1 MLFLAKLNA
10 RVALLVM
17 LALLIVS
24 NLWAGARGFAL
35 GDALTVDVLS
45 LVYVALGLTFSASL
59 DSVIYIVAWIV
70 GFSPFLNSFKAGYT
84 RLFAHVG
91 PPAIVAGGLLAGL
104 GEETFF
110 RGVLQRELGILP
122 VALLFALA
130 HAGRGL
136 TLFTIWAFV
145 KGLVFGALYQI
156 SGNLLVPMLVH
167 GIHDSAG
174 MFFGRYIFGRYLPP
188 APTLADWL
196 RALSAPAR
204 LVLETTTLPD
214 PLADE
219 PSAPAALPA
228 PDEPP
233 TSNEPPSAV
242 TAAEP
247 TEPPASADA
256 QRTSD
261 ETAAPAKP
269 AGPLAAAADTVVSTP
284 AAPPGATAG
293 PAAPSARLTE
303 VGVTPETS
311 AAAPPAAPAFPKS

>member
-24 NLWAGARGFAL
+24 NLWAGTRGFAL
-35 GDALTVDVLS
+35 GDALTVNVLS

-59 DSVIYIVAWIV
+59 DSVIYMLAWIV
-70 GFSPFLNSFKAGYT
+70 GFSPFLNSFKAGYM

-91 PPAIVAGGLLAGL
+91 LPAILAGGLLAGL

-122 VALLFALA
+122 AALLFALA

-136 TLFTIWAFV
+136 TLFTIWAFIE
-145 KGLVFGALYQI
+145 GLVFGALYQL

-188 APTLADWL
+188 APTFAGWL

-214 PLADE
+214 PLADD
-219 PSAPAALPA
+219 SAPAAQPA
-228 PDEPP
+228 PDVPP
-233 TSNEPPSAV
+233 DAQPAPAAQPAPTTPAAAPPHV
-242 TAAEP
+242 TAADV
-247 TEPPASADA
+247 PA
-256 QRTSD
+256 
-261 ETAAPAKP
+261 
-269 AGPLAAAADTVVSTP
+269 TP
-284 AAPPGATAG
+284 AAPFADQGG
-293 PAAPSARLTE
+293 
-303 VGVTPETS
+303 TPETS
-311 AAAPPAAPAFPKS
+311 GAATPMSDVSGTSETANAAPSGSTSGSPVPPAGHASFTQQ

>member
-91 PPAIVAGGLLAGL
+91 LPAIVAGGLLAGL

-145 KGLVFGALYQI
+145 EGLVFGALYQI

-204 LVLETTTLPD
+204 LVLETTTLPE
-214 PLADE
+214 PFADE

-228 PDEPP
+228 P
-233 TSNEPPSAV
+233 
-242 TAAEP
+242 
-247 TEPPASADA
+247 TEPPAPPDVTAGLPAPDEPPSPSAL
-256 QRTSD
+256 
-261 ETAAPAKP
+261 APAP
-269 AGPLAAAADTVVSTP
+269 AGPVGAAADATVGSAS
-284 AAPPGATAG
+284 AAPDVIAVSDTPT
-293 PAAPSARLTE
+293 ARLTE
-303 VGVTPETS
+303 MGITSDTS
-311 AAAPPAAPAFPKS
+311 ASTPPAAPAVPKS